1 MQLLDIEDGELQLP
15 VSQSHHLQNYE
26 TKRPQTTVLQ
36 VKLDHGEIARHR
48 TRLWWAQGGERR

>member
-36 VKLDHGEIARHR
+36 VKLDYGEIARHR
-48 TRLWWAQGGERR
+48 TRLW